1 MEGKDAKFFSR
12 GKIADLKKELQDADH
27 KDKKYAKRKTVL
39 KKIVANITMGNDM
52 SPLFRD
58 MVACMP
64 IQVLE
69 IKKMVY
75 LYLISY
81 GRTKPEEIQ
90 FAVVNFLTVSYES
103 PPRIAETSDNL
114 TQDCNDRNP
123 LIRALAIRTMAYI
136 PVPSVVMALIDPLR
150 HCLRDGDPYVR
161 KTAAICVAKLYVFDP
176 KLVDREGFITML
188 RDLLADP
195 NPTVVANAV
204 AALMEISERSD
215 DISLKLNLSVAN
227 KLIAALGECSEWGQI
242 YILDSLLSFVPQ
254 VSLDAEGIC
263 ERILPRLQHANSGVV
278 LTTMKILMYMMNY
291 INDEEVNERFCK
303 KLGAPLV
310 TLLASGPEIQYVTLR
325 NILLIIQ
332 RRPSVLKNDVKV
344 FFCKYNDPIYVK
356 LAKLEIMYR
365 LSRDDNYRAVLTEL
379 HEYASEVDVDF
390 VRKAVRTIGRL
401 AVKVSAAS
409 NACMNVLVNLLES
422 KISYVTQEV
431 AVVIKDI
438 LRRYPNQYESVIAVL
453 CQNIDDLTESEAKA
467 AMVWIIGQYADRID
481 NSVELMDDLS
491 FSFLEDP
498 VEVQLAFLTAVVKL
512 FLRKP
517 ETAKDLV
524 SKTLKMATE
533 EVDNPDLRDRGF
545 MYWRLLSVNAGAAKD
560 IVLADK
566 PAISTEADRM
576 DRGALDQLLLY
587 TGTLGSI
594 YHKAPETFIRYTKPK
609 WMADSPALNDISR
622 QALMAVMDESLPA
635 PLPEGS
641 IPPPP
646 PPRQLS
652 LEPQPNATLT
662 ARDAERMRS
671 PLDEMGRPDADDEPR
686 DQGEEQEEEQEE
698 EAEEARD
705 ALSNKRYGEAGDD
718 PYANLGD
725 AFS

>member
-12 GKIADLKKELQDADH
+12 GKIADLKKELHEADV
-27 KDKKYAKRKTVL
+27 KDKKYAKRKVVL
-39 KKIVANITMGNDM
+39 KKIIANITMGNDM

-58 MVACMP
+58 MVACMS

-75 LYLISY
+75 LYLVSY
-81 GRTKPEEIQ
+81 GRGKPDEIQ
-90 FAVVNFLTVSYES
+90 YAIVNFLT
-103 PPRIAETSDNL
+103 
-114 TQDCNDRNP
+114 DCNDRNP

-136 PVPSVVMALIDPLR
+136 PVPSVTMALIDPLR

-161 KTAAICVAKLYVFDP
+161 KTAAICVAKLYVYDP
-176 KLVDREGFITML
+176 KLVDKEGFITML

-204 AALMEISERSD
+204 ASLMEISERSD
-215 DISLKLNLSVAN
+215 DISLKLNINVAN

-254 VSLDAEGIC
+254 LSLDAEGIC
-263 ERILPRLQHANSGVV
+263 ERILPRLQHANSAVV
-278 LTTMKILMYMMNY
+278 LTTIKILIYMMNY

-303 KLGAPLV
+303 KMGAPLV
-310 TLLASGPEIQYVTLR
+310 TLLATGPEIQYVTLR

-365 LSRDDNYRAVLTEL
+365 LSREDNYRAVLTEL

-401 AVKVSAAS
+401 AVKITAAA
-409 NACMNVLVNLLES
+409 NACMNVLVGLLES

-431 AVVIKDI
+431 VVVIKDI
-438 LRRYPNQYESVIAVL
+438 LRRYPSQYESVIAVL
-453 CQNIDDLTESEAKA
+453 CQNMDDLTESEAKA
-467 AMVWIIGQYADRID
+467 AIIWIIGQYADRID
-481 NSVELMDDLS
+481 NSVELMEDLS
-491 FSFLEDP
+491 FSFLDDP
-498 VEVQLAFLTAVVKL
+498 AEVQLAFLTAVVKL

-524 SKTLKMATE
+524 SKTLKVATE

-545 MYWRLLSVNAGAAKD
+545 MYWRLLSTNAGAAKD
-560 IVLADK
+560 IVLAEK
-566 PAISTEADRM
+566 PTISTEADRM

-609 WMADSPALNDISR
+609 WMADSPALNNTSR
-622 QALMAVMDESLPA
+622 QALIAVMDDSLPA

-652 LEPQPNATLT
+652 PGPQPNATLST
-662 ARDAERMRS
+662 REAQEIRS
-671 PLDEMGRPDADDEPR
+671 PIDELGGRQDDEEAR
-686 DQGEEQEEEQEE
+686 EEE
-698 EAEEARD
+698 EAEAEAEAEDAEAEDARE
-705 ALSNKRYGEAGDD
+705 ALSSKRYGDADAGAD

-725 AFS
+725 AFA